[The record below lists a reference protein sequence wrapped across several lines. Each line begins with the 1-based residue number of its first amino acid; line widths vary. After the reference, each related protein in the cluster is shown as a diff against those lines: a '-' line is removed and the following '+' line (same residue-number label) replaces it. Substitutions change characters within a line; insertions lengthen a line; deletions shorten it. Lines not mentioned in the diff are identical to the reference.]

1 MTASSDFTVD
11 ASVTAALAALGI
23 DELVLCVHDA
33 SFPAHED
40 EDVGRGSP
48 YSFSGREFFR
58 FVRKL
63 GFTAVQLGPQGKLS
77 PGNLSPFDGTWFARS
92 LQSVALAPLAEDE
105 RWHGLLPVGLYRR
118 LVGGRPAGSERR
130 VHPTYTLRAIDKA
143 LRAAYVELRA
153 HRGARPELGPLRAE
167 LAAFRERHVEWLLP
181 DTIFETLARRHGTHD
196 WRRWPMAGEH
206 AIDRRLYA
214 PGEHED
220 AAASARLRAL
230 VESSGT
236 HERFNAFAQFVVHTQ
251 HQELRRELG
260 VIRLKLF
267 GDLQIGASLR
277 DWWRHQALFLGDYL
291 MGAPPSRTNPAG
303 QPWGYPV
310 LDPRLFGSERA
321 QGAVGASTRGPAWGL
336 LRARLD
342 KLMAEFDGV
351 RVDHPHGLVCPWVYR
366 ADDPDPLHA
375 VQNGARLQES
385 PNLPDHPR
393 LARFAIARPDQVG
406 RRADGAR
413 YADDWVADL
422 SSEQVDRYA
431 VEFDLLID
439 ALHAAGRDRHD
450 VAAEV
455 LSTCPAPLAA
465 VLARH
470 ELGRFRVTQ
479 KADPAFTA
487 DPYRTSSAHPAD
499 WVMLGTHDTPPVWET
514 APSLAGTPRATAWAR
529 YLAERLEPDAGAR
542 AEAAR
547 RIERQPEA
555 MVAAMFADLF
565 VGPARRVSVFFADL
579 LGLHETYNRPGVVDE
594 TNWTLRV
601 PPDYARVYDE
611 GCGTGTV
618 LDVRHALA
626 TALRARAGRVPAD
639 EAARLTRLASE
650 VGAPRA

>member
-1 MTASSDFTVD
+1 MTANSDFTVD

-33 SFPAHED
+33 SFPAHDD

-48 YSFSGREFFR
+48 YSFSGRGFFR

-92 LQSVALAPLAEDE
+92 PQSVALAPLAEDE

-153 HRGARPELGPLRAE
+153 RRGARPELGPLRAE
-167 LAAFRERHVEWLLP
+167 LAAFRERHAEWLLP

-260 VIRLKLF
+260 AIRLKLF

-321 QGAVGASTRGPAWGL
+321 QGAEGASTRGPAWRL

-375 VQNGARLQES
+375 VQNGARLQGS

-439 ALHAAGRDRHD
+439 ALHAAGRDRRD

-479 KADPAFTA
+479 KADPAYTA

-529 YLAERLEPDAGAR
+529 YLAERLEPDAGVR
-542 AEAAR
+542 AETAR

-611 GCGTGTV
+611 GCATGTV
-618 LDVRHALA
+618 LDVRRALA

-650 VGAPRA
+650 LGAPHA